1 MRISDAILSDR
12 GSALM
17 SVRRIHLLRLQ
28 NLQPCDAKDT
38 HGRRGPVIQNQAWK
52 HRERRSAVD
61 DEAAIPH
68 NPPDQ
73 YAMGAGSM
81 TDAC

>member
-1 MRISDAILSDR
+1 
-12 GSALM
+12 
-17 SVRRIHLLRLQ
+17 
-28 NLQPCDAKDT
+28 
-38 HGRRGPVIQNQAWK
+38 VIQNQAWK

>member
-38 HGRRGPVIQNQAWK
+38 HGRRGPVIQTKLESIASGAARLTMK
-52 HRERRSAVD
+52 PRSHTTLQINTRWAP
-61 DEAAIPH
+61 AA
-68 NPPDQ
+68 
-73 YAMGAGSM
+73 
-81 TDAC
+81 